1 MSHAKVIV
9 QLSKVLLCLFP
20 KYPNKTQLFPYSSYT
35 RTNASSISLIQPPT
49 RSFSSIYSVTKYLRE
64 FQIVSNIFSAADDSH
79 QTTLCMLL
87 PLLLL
92 RRNQDL
98 LSSLALLLSNTP
110 RTTNALTL
118 SLSPSHAL
126 AGYKWMS
133 FATLGPQPLKHQQP
147 TQTTR
152 KQLAELVEEPRRR
165 KRRQQQQS

>member
-64 FQIVSNIFSAADDSH
+64 LQIVSNIFSAADDSH

-87 PLLLL
+87 PLL

-98 LSSLALLLSNTP
+98 FSSLALLLSNTP

-126 AGYKWMS
+126 AGYK
-133 FATLGPQPLKHQQP
+133 
-147 TQTTR
+147 
-152 KQLAELVEEPRRR
+152 
-165 KRRQQQQS
+165 